1 MMGYDNRILKP
12 SEYDA
17 IREQPEKYKNKFILD
32 LFLNTGMRYAELKRF
47 VANVND
53 KNSGFKWFRPEEE
66 MIILPKQATKTKIQ
80 REVILTPAFTEK
92 LKDEIER
99 NDGQLYPLPAY
110 QVLDENLKRWA
121 RKAGIEM
128 PEIIAVKTFR
138 KTWESWLVYANKNIF
153 YILSS
158 QGHSN
163 AVALK
168 HYVKKITKWDEKE
181 KKEIIKRTQGWGE

>member
-12 SEYDA
+12 SEFDA
-17 IREQPEKYKNKFILD
+17 IREQPQKYKNKFILD
-32 LFLNTGMRYAELKRF
+32 LFLFTGMRYAELKRF
-47 VANVND
+47 IANVNGR
-53 KNSGFKWFRPEEE
+53 SEFKWFRPDED

-80 REVILTPAFTEK
+80 REVILTPAFSQK

-110 QVLDENLKRWA
+110 QVLDDNLKRWA
-121 RKAGIEM
+121 RKADIEM

-153 YILSS
+153 YIKSIRS
-158 QGHSN
+158 
-163 AVALK
+163 
-168 HYVKKITKWDEKE
+168 IKW
-181 KKEIIKRTQGWGE
+181 RFTVTH